1 MKKIILTLL
10 IMTGFFITASAQ
22 RLQNRPVGPADRKFD
37 RMELRR
43 IHRME
48 RRRRHRH
55 RIASEINPTNMQ
67 RSQAVLDK
75 AGENTT
81 I

>member
-1 MKKIILTLL
+1 MA
-10 IMTGFFITASAQ
+10 GFFISASAQ
-22 RLQNRPVGPADRKFD
+22 RLQNRPIRPADRKFD

-55 RIASEINPTNMQ
+55 RVASEINPTNMQ
-67 RSQAVLDK
+67 RSQAVLYK
-75 AGENTT
+75 AAENTT